1 MTPLLSRSFRAVLAL
16 VCAFA
21 IAPLGRAE
29 DADSTEPGWH
39 DLLAVDALA
48 DGWKGYK
55 TDATPAAW
63 SLKDGV
69 LTGNGTGGDLVTREE
84 YGDFDLEFEF
94 NVAPGGN
101 SGVIYLAS
109 EAGQYAYETGPEFQV
124 LDPKY
129 PGVNEKN
136 GPGALYDLYPVPLT
150 ISKPAG
156 EWNTGRIV
164 IKDGNVQHWLNG
176 QKVVDAQIG
185 SDDWNQRVA
194 ASKFNAWK
202 GFGKNKSGFI
212 ALQDHGSPVT
222 YRNVRIKRLDGDSKV
237 SENDSAKR
245 VLFVTQSQGFVHST
259 VNRKPHE
266 LSHAEQVLTELG
278 LRSGD
283 FRVDC
288 TQDVANDFTPELL
301 KNYDVVAFYT
311 TGDLPI
317 PEATREW
324 FLNTWL
330 AEEGHGFLGVHS
342 AADTYH
348 NYEPFWDMIGGTF
361 VEHPWTA
368 DTDVVIKVHADDHP
382 ASKPWGA
389 AGTRIPLKEEIYMF
403 KHWQPEK
410 VRVLMSLDMEKTALK
425 RPVHIPILWVK
436 NYGKGRVMHM
446 SMGHREDVWTNPQ
459 YQESLIGGVR
469 WLLGKEKGDATPNPE
484 LSAAEQKLAEA
495 AAK

>member
-1 MTPLLSRSFRAVLAL
+1 MTPHRSRNLRAVLAL
-16 VCAFA
+16 VCAFLA
-21 IAPLGRAE
+21 APSAQ
-29 DADSTEPGWH
+29 ADPAPSGEAGWQ
-39 DLLAVDALA
+39 DLLAVEALA
-48 DGWKGYK
+48 DGWRGYK
-55 TDATPAAW
+55 SEKTPAAW
-63 SLKDGV
+63 SLADGV

-84 YGDFDLEFEF
+84 YGDFDLRFEF
-94 NVAPGGN
+94 NVAKGGN
-101 SGVIYLAS
+101 SGVIYLVS
-109 EAGQYAYETGPEFQV
+109 EAGQYAYETGPEYQV

-136 GPGALYDLYPVPLT
+136 GPGALYDLYPAPLSA
-150 ISKPAG
+150 SKPAG

-164 IKDGNVQHWLNG
+164 VKGGHVEHWING
-176 QKVVDAQIG
+176 QKVVEAKIG
-185 SDDWNQRVA
+185 SDEWNERVA
-194 ASKFNAWK
+194 GSKFADWK
-202 GFGKNKSGFI
+202 GFGENKRGFI
-212 ALQDHGSPVT
+212 ALQDHGSPVK
-222 YRNVRIKRLDGDSKV
+222 YRNVRIKRLEGDSKV
-237 SENDSAKR
+237 SENDRPKR
-245 VLFVTQSQGFVHST
+245 LLFVTQSQGFVHST
-259 VNRKPHE
+259 VKRLPHE
-266 LSHAEQVLTELG
+266 LSHAEQILTELG
-278 LRSGD
+278 VRSGD

-288 TQDVANDFTPELL
+288 TQDVASDFTPELL
-301 KNYDVVAFYT
+301 ENYDVVAFYT

-330 AEEGHGFLGVHS
+330 AEEGHGFLGIHP

-348 NYEPFWDMIGGTF
+348 DYEPYWDMIGGTF

-382 ASKPWGA
+382 ASKPWGG

-459 YQESLIGGVR
+459 YQASLVGGIR
-469 WLLGKEKGDATPNPE
+469 WLLGKEEGDATPNPE
-484 LSAAEQKLAEA
+484 LSAAEQKLAEKA
-495 AAK
+495 AQ